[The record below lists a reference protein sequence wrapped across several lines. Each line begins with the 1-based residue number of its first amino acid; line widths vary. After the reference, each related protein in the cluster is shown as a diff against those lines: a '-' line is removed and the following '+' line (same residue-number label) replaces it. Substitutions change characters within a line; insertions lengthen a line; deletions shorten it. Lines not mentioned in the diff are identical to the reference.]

1 MISFKQFLSEDYGEK
16 LAKKHGVKLHL
27 SDRENTIHLHN
38 IIVPKEKRNQGVG
51 TAVMQDINNYADKN
65 NKTVTLQTAVKDDFH
80 GTTSQSRLK
89 RFYKRHGYVENK
101 GRNKDFSL
109 SGNMYRPPIQKEETD
124 WVKKANKSS
133 IKRKVGGK
141 FGMPVVHKAAER
153 LYDEGTVKPKDA
165 AHDFGSGKYN
175 TERNYHREKGRNW
188 TGHDIG
194 DNVTK
199 DHDQGE
205 LKKKGHKKL
214 ITMGNV
220 VNTLPDKDIMHTVIG
235 QAKGMLHKDGHLIV
249 NHPKEPRYH
258 NLSNSDVEGVL
269 KDHFHKVEKTPES
282 RSGAP
287 VWHAREPKN

>member
-1 MISFKQFLSEDYGEK
+1 MISFKKY
-16 LAKKHGVKLHL
+16 
-27 SDRENTIHLHN
+27 I
-38 IIVPKEKRNQGVG
+38 
-51 TAVMQDINNYADKN
+51 
-65 NKTVTLQTAVKDDFH
+65 
-80 GTTSQSRLK
+80 
-89 RFYKRHGYVENK
+89 
-101 GRNKDFSL
+101 
-109 SGNMYRPPIQKEETD
+109 KEED

-205 LKKKGHKKL
+205 LKKKGTKKL

-269 KDHFHKVEKTPES
+269 KDHFHKVEKAPES